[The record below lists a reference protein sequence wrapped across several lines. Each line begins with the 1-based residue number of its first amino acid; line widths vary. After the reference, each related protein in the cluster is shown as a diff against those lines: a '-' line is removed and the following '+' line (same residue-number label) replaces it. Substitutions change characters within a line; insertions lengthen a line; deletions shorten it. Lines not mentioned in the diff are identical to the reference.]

1 MFRNGFVK
9 IFLAALDFQPDG
21 LMDMQASRLKI
32 ATALPFV
39 GRYRGDQLFLWKI
52 RFDCAPL
59 ARLRVYK
66 QKY

>member
-1 MFRNGFVK
+1 MK

-39 GRYRGDQLFLWKI
+39 GRYRGEAINCFMENSI
-52 RFDCAPL
+52 
-59 ARLRVYK
+59 
-66 QKY
+66 